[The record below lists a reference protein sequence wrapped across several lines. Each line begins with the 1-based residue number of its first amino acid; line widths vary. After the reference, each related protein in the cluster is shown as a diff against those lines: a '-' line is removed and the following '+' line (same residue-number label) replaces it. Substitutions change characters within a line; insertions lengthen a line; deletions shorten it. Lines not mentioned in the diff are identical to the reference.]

1 MVKTILI
8 TNMRDKQGNFSAVL
22 GVFLLTAWAVQISAE
37 DGFMFNNSSSGEVKV
52 LFDFRQPEQAEQ
64 WYPIDDRVM
73 GGISQSTFEP
83 SENNTAIFT
92 GEVSLENNGGFA
104 SVRME
109 SDMFDLNHY
118 SGIILRVK
126 SDGKDYNLNLKT
138 DPNFSGVYF
147 QAAFSPP
154 AEQWT
159 TVKLPFSAFRAKIR
173 GRYVDEQYELN
184 PADIRSFGFMIS
196 DKQKGKFQL
205 HVDSIAAYREAM

>member
-1 MVKTILI
+1 MAKTILI
-8 TNMRDKQGNFSAVL
+8 TNMRDKQWNFSAVL
-22 GVFLLTAWAVQISAE
+22 GVFLATAWAFQISAE
-37 DGFMFNNSSSGEVKV
+37 DGFMLNNSSSGEVKV
-52 LFDFRQPEQAEQ
+52 LFDFRQSEQAEQ

-73 GGISQSTFEP
+73 GGISQSTFES

-92 GEVSLENNGGFA
+92 GKVSLENNGGFA

-109 SDMFDLNHY
+109 SDLFDLSHY

-154 AEQWT
+154 ADEWS

-173 GRYVDEQYELN
+173 GKYVDDQYALN

-196 DKQKGKFQL
+196 DKQNGPFQL
-205 HVDSIAAYREAM
+205 QVDSIAAYREE